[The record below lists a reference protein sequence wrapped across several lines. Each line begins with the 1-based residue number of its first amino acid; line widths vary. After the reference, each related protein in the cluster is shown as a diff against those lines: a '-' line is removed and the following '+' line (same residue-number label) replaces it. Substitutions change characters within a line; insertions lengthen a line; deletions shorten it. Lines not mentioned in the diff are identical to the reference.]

1 MWSGRTSVFRL
12 TAEETERSLPGRA
25 RRRQAQL
32 RSDSDTTHTSR
43 TWSAMYFQHPPK
55 ENPEADRC
63 SGCRDSGKAKP
74 WLDRIEANE
83 NSKLSF

>member
-1 MWSGRTSVFRL
+1 
-12 TAEETERSLPGRA
+12 
-25 RRRQAQL
+25 
-32 RSDSDTTHTSR
+32 
-43 TWSAMYFQHPPK
+43 MYFQHPPK